1 MLEDLFYLFGLLI
14 YFLSLIRVFRYFK
27 FIDSSEWIL
36 AFKKVTK
43 NEPTK
48 DDFRDPED
56 YNLIV
61 TLGCLSVIET
71 IWIILGLITNE
82 WIIFFSIFLFSVL
95 LRQVFNFLSI
105 RTKKIFGLFSSI
117 LKSLIILILVLNH
130 FHLHLDITNIII
142 SLFI

>member
-27 FIDSSEWIL
+27 FIDSREWIL

-82 WIIFFSIFLFSVL
+82 WIIFFSIFLF
-95 LRQVFNFLSI
+95 
-105 RTKKIFGLFSSI
+105 
-117 LKSLIILILVLNH
+117 
-130 FHLHLDITNIII
+130 
-142 SLFI
+142 